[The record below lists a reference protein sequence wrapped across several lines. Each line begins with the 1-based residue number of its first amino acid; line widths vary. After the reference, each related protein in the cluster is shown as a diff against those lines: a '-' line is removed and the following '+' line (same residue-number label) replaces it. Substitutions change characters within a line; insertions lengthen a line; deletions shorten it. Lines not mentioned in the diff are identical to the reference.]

1 MNCPQCGKTLT
12 STKALNYHIMHRVCD
27 NKDKL
32 VCIQCGKRLAT
43 KSGYLYHTQNQVCQP
58 KLTNN
63 DQPKPKLKLKLKTDQ
78 RYDDMEKE
86 ELREKL
92 RKAELVIAQMTGKYE
107 ALRENPQKIKNN
119 IIVFPKEF
127 GKEDMKY
134 IQQKLGDILGPMIT
148 QHPFRSIPILF
159 NKIHNNDKLPEYH
172 NVYVA
177 SERSKYALISDGTSF
192 IYHPKKTIIDQIIE
206 DKRHILNTYVDANG
220 EQLGEKVLTK
230 YERYQNQLDDDSSF
244 RKDLELEIG
253 GLLLNMKSVIAND
266 EHTRKLL
273 DKVNEGNFELE

>member
-1 MNCPQCGKTLT
+1 M
-12 STKALNYHIMHRVCD
+12 NYHVIHRVCD

-32 VCIQCGKRLAT
+32 VCLHCGKRLAT
-43 KSGYLYHTQNQVCQP
+43 KSSYLYHTQNQVCQS

-63 DQPKPKLKLKLKTDQ
+63 DQPKPKLKLKTDQ
-78 RYDDMEKE
+78 RYDDTEKE
-86 ELREKL
+86 ELIEKL
-92 RKAELVIAQMTGKYE
+92 RKAELILAQITSKYE

-134 IQQKLGDILGPMIT
+134 IQ
-148 QHPFRSIPILF
+148 H
-159 NKIHNNDKLPEYH
+159 DKLPEYH

-177 SERSKYALISDGTSF
+177 SERSKCALISNGTSF